1 MGTTAKWVLT
11 IAVPLFWVVVVRTVM
26 TGAPD
31 RSMGLLDMI
40 PVALVVWVWKRK
52 PDVNGSHDPNG
63 LNSTDQDR
71 LNSVR

>member
-1 MGTTAKWVLT
+1 MSTTAKWVLT

-26 TGAPD
+26 TEAPD
-31 RSMGLLDMI
+31 RSMGMLDLI

-63 LNSTDQDR
+63 LNSTDQDG